1 MLYASQTPTLAPLYD
16 LLCTAVYPQLTE
28 KMAMKLGCKY
38 RFEELQDRHWKRFAE
53 AAGLSWAQTRKR
65 VLAMASQLPTI
76 AQRLQTDGGYPD
88 VELIQ
93 RITGLIEQRCEL
105 TLRRLIHT

>member
-1 MLYASQTPTLAPLYD
+1 MLYAGHTPTLAPLYD
-16 LLCTAVYPQLTE
+16 LLCTAIYPQLTE
-28 KMAMKLGCKY
+28 KMAMKLGGKY
-38 RFEELQDRHWKRFAE
+38 RFEELQDHHWKRFAE

-65 VLAMASQLPTI
+65 VLAMASQLPQV

-88 VELIQ
+88 AGLIE

-105 TLRRLIHT
+105 TLRRLRQP